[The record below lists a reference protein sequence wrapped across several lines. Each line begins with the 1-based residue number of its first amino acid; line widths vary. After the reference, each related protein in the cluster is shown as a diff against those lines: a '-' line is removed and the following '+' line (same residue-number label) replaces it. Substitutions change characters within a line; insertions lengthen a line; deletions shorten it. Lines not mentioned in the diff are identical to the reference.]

1 MSEPSQRRARS
12 TTRGICELS
21 RWIAA
26 GRIILLWSSL
36 RTSLQISSKAINE
49 KDKWTPINKHNIK
62 KMILEGSLTTTT
74 FPFPA
79 KKKKKNYN
87 IPIGKGGFGEV
98 YKCYLDGGSPVAVK
112 KYICQNSKEGFAKEI
127 TVHGQINHK
136 NVVRLLGYCA
146 EENASMIVIE
156 FISGGNLRDLQDN
169 DNPIPLDA
177 RLSIGVECA
186 EALAYTHSSMYQPV
200 IHGDIKPD
208 NILLDNNLGA
218 RLSDFRISRLVSN
231 MDKTQYTVYVKG
243 SRIFRV
249 VLLEMIT
256 RAKASE
262 NGISTGLVKN
272 FTKALGEGNQKT
284 AMMFDVG
291 VANKSDMKEEDKY
304 WTEEMERWI
313 TIGRPT

>member
-1 MSEPSQRRARS
+1 M
-12 TTRGICELS
+12 L
-21 RWIAA
+21 
-26 GRIILLWSSL
+26 
-36 RTSLQISSKAINE
+36 
-49 KDKWTPINKHNIK
+49 
-62 KMILEGSLTTTT
+62 LEGLLTTTT

-79 KKKKKNYN
+79 KKKNYN

-186 EALAYTHSSMYQPV
+186 EALAYMHSSMYQPV

-243 SRIFRV
+243 SRV
-249 VLLEMIT
+249 M
-256 RAKASE
+256 
-262 NGISTGLVKN
+262 
-272 FTKALGEGNQKT
+272 
-284 AMMFDVG
+284 
-291 VANKSDMKEEDKY
+291 
-304 WTEEMERWI
+304 
-313 TIGRPT
+313 